1 MRQSMKVG
9 VLYVDGP
16 SQTVILPNGM
26 PLFYE
31 NMRKETITGFDGKA
45 KNQWVFDYGRETK
58 YTFGGKMTENVVQ
71 AIARIITMNAA
82 TRIRR
87 ITNESP
93 LAGQIHDQLVYV
105 VRKEVARDHLN
116 VVLAE
121 MKRGLDWFHDLP
133 LDAEGE
139 MGPNLLE
146 AK

>member
-1 MRQSMKVG
+1 MQVG

-16 SQTVILPNGM
+16 DQSIILPNGM
-26 PLFYE
+26 RLFYR
-31 NMRKETITGFDGKA
+31 NMRREVVRGFDNKE
-45 KNQWVFDYGRETK
+45 KNQWLFDYGRETK

-71 AIARIITMNAA
+71 ALAKIITMNAA

-87 ITNESP
+87 ISKHTP

-105 VRKEVARDHLN
+105 VPKSEAHAMRDL
-116 VVLAE
+116 VVSE
-121 MKRGLDWFHDLP
+121 MRRTLDWFHDLP

-139 MGPNLLE
+139 VGPNLLE